1 MFAGRMPWPVL
12 MLMLATA
19 ACDKKPVI
27 QAPVEKWVSKKYET
41 WPQIVLTNDA
51 KFKGH
56 TPLVGAS
63 SFLIKSSD
71 GRIFAVTA
79 KHLLGE
85 NGGVSPQL
93 EVGQFNNALISWKL
107 APRTVEDLF
116 VEVDKLVAHGDEKED
131 DWLVFSLKST
141 SSLASRPLRVRGSP
155 VERDDT
161 VYLLGC
167 PYADARCK
175 QNVYPG
181 HVRGT
186 YGQEISFSLS
196 KMVDLSGFS
205 GAGRDS
211 WPRHRVRRRSTS
223 GWNRPAAGAGASHP
237 ISQK

>member
-1 MFAGRMPWPVL
+1 MVIFEFKGCIMLADRMRVPVL
-12 MLMLATA
+12 MLTLVIG

-27 QAPVEKWVSKKYET
+27 QAPVETWVSQKYET

-56 TPLVGAS
+56 TPLLGAS

-71 GRIFAVTA
+71 GRVFAVSA

-85 NGGVSPQL
+85 DGGVSPQL
-93 EVGQFNNALISWKL
+93 EAGQFNKALISWKL
-107 APRTVEDLF
+107 APRTIADLF
-116 VEVDKLVAHGDEKED
+116 VEVDKLVAHGEEKED

-155 VERDDT
+155 IEKDDT

-167 PYADARCK
+167 PYAHAGCK
-175 QNVYPG
+175 QNVYEA

-186 YGQEISFSLS
+186 YGQEISFNVSP
-196 KMVDLSGFS
+196 MVDL
-205 GAGRDS
+205 
-211 WPRHRVRRRSTS
+211 
-223 GWNRPAAGAGASHP
+223 
-237 ISQK
+237 